1 MTVQERLCIL
11 IMLMADLDNEILE
24 MAAAR
29 EVDAN
34 RFFLALAERV
44 KDPRTKKV
52 FRMLAEEELEHKSLI
67 ELEIMKTGRVV
78 KKNLNPPGF
87 SDEKPDYAPLKVE
100 MSYKDILQMG
110 LQKEEASI
118 KLYTELAAMT
128 SDAHSREVLLN
139 LAQEEAIH
147 KQRFQ
152 KALDF
157 LKHIA

>member
-1 MTVQERLCIL
+1 
-11 IMLMADLDNEILE
+11 MADLDNEILE

-44 KDPRTKKV
+44 KEPKTKKI
-52 FRMLAEEELEHKSLI
+52 FRILAAEELEHKVLI

-78 KKNLNPPGF
+78 KKNSNPPGF
-87 SDEKPDYAPLKVE
+87 RDEKPDYMPPKVE
-100 MSYKDILQMG
+100 MTYKDILQMG

-118 KLYTELAAMT
+118 RLYTELAALT
-128 SDAHSREVLLN
+128 TDAHSREVLLA
-139 LAQEEAIH
+139 LAQEEAGH
-147 KQRFQ
+147 KQRFR

-157 LKHIA
+157 LTHIA